1 MLLIRLFINSPWFQ
15 YLSRVYLFSLYM
27 HGALWFYRSTLMT
40 SFVSEIWEN
49 SMYTIFL
56 CLKTWPLH
64 VEKNAATARRK
75 KYRLLMRDP
84 SFYYHLHFKSNQGN
98 EPDQNLEVST
108 ECRQIHCNVFLSTV
122 LVIYT
127 KNTKKL
133 LFQFWIETLILY
145 RNFTR
150 NNKENIKCIRRK

>member
-1 MLLIRLFINSPWFQ
+1 MLLIRLFINSSWFQ
-15 YLSRVYLFSLYM
+15 YLPHVYLFSLY
-27 HGALWFYRSTLMT
+27 AWRTLILPINLNET

-84 SFYYHLHFKSNQGN
+84 SFYCHLHFKSNQGN
-98 EPDQNLEVST
+98 EPDQNLQVST

-127 KNTKKL
+127 RNTKKL

-145 RNFTR
+145 TNFLY
-150 NNKENIKCIRRK
+150 KK